1 MAQLVVGG
9 PSGTNL
15 VCGPTKL
22 AMQYNI
28 IFYANTAVLKIVT
41 NRQCNAADRYERTVS
56 IGVLGK
62 RGLSIYL
69 VSPPPKKKRK
79 EEKKSHPGDRSIKKH
94 TPKRP
99 IFEVGPVACG
109 LAESVGGGG
118 GRPRSTSPPSSLSFA
133 VGPSARAKQP

>member
-62 RGLSIYL
+62 KRSIDLSGL
-69 VSPPPKKKRK
+69 PPPQKKKERK
-79 EEKKSHPGDRSIKKH
+79 KKS
-94 TPKRP
+94 P
-99 IFEVGPVACG
+99 ILET
-109 LAESVGGGG
+109 
-118 GRPRSTSPPSSLSFA
+118 GRLKNTHQKDLFLRW
-133 VGPSARAKQP
+133 VQ